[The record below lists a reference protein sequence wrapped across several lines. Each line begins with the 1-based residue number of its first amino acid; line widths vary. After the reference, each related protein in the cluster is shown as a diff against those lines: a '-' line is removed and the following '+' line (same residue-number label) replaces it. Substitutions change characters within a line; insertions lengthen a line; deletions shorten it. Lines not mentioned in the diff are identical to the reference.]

1 MGPDVDTGSATTRSI
16 DVQRTLQYE
25 SHVYTRKLIWMPIVC
40 LAVGLWVLLYGSVHD
55 KMQWQPWLGLFLG
68 AGWLIYAF
76 YRLAVPAPPMLVL
89 SPEGLIWRNVSNRLI
104 RWQDVRDVTQS
115 DHDVWVRGRRQTIEN
130 VTIVWVSRRFYN
142 QKIFVRSLLMRGP
155 FWGNA
160 FVHRDDATGI
170 VVASG
175 VVSAEPDPLHEEI
188 VARWQAFRLKT
199 SVPAA
204 QRGGRVEL
212 ADDVEGR
219 KPQAKLMW
227 LAIVL
232 APTIMSVVVYLIVS
246 AFYPS
251 EEKRWA
257 RSEAERM
264 ENDRRTKEIF
274 EQVRRDGDNMIL
286 SMREKSPWMFSDDNR
301 FNEPGTIPPQKLG
314 VAPAGHRGS
323 VASLALIGDGRN
335 FLSASG
341 DGTIKFWDMEKTIPL
356 RDAGL
361 HGGAAREVRLLPGGA
376 TFISGGDDSQIV
388 VRSLIDGKVLY
399 RINAREY
406 GHVRSLEVAA
416 DGKRALCLHEKGVVV
431 WDLETKT
438 ATRVL
443 KDTGATVV
451 DMSNDGKLAVLGS
464 HDGKLL
470 AWEIDAGNEP
480 RQIGSHQHGVFAVA
494 IMPDGKRV
502 VSGGGGD
509 YVLRMRDLA
518 TGDVIRSFAAHKA
531 VTYTIEVS
539 ADGKRMVSGS
549 HDRTARLWDAETGE
563 EITRL
568 DQSNT
573 VRAVAFLADGTI
585 LTAGDDRSIRL
596 WSRHG
601 FREREFA
608 GVAKE

>member
-1 MGPDVDTGSATTRSI
+1 MGPDVDTGGAQTRSI

-25 SHVYTRKLIWMPIVC
+25 SHVYTRKLIWMPILC

-89 SPEGLIWRNVSNRLI
+89 SPDGLIWRNVSERLI
-104 RWQDVRDVTQS
+104 RWHEIRDVTQS
-115 DHDVWVRGRRQTIEN
+115 DHDVWVRGRRQRIEKAT
-130 VTIVWVSRRFYN
+130 VVWVSRRFYN
-142 QKIFVRSLLMRGP
+142 QKIFVRSLLKRGP

-160 FVHRDDATGI
+160 FVHKDDVSGMVI
-170 VVASG
+170 ASG
-175 VVSAEPDPLHEEI
+175 VVSLEPDPLHAEI
-188 VARWQAFRLKT
+188 VARWQAFRLTT
-199 SVPAA
+199 SVPVAA
-204 QRGGRVEL
+204 RGGRVEL
-212 ADDVEGR
+212 ADDVEDR
-219 KPQAKLMW
+219 KPQTKLMW
-227 LAIVL
+227 LAIAL
-232 APTIMSVVVYLIVS
+232 APLLFSGITYFIVS
-246 AFYPS
+246 SIYPS

-257 RSEAERM
+257 RSEAERV
-264 ENDRRTKEIF
+264 ESDRRTNEIL
-274 EQVRRDGDNMIL
+274 EQARRNSDNMIL
-286 SMREKSPWMFSDDNR
+286 SWRENSPWMFSGDDR

-314 VAPAGHRGS
+314 VPPTGHRGS
-323 VASLALIGDGRN
+323 VVSLALIGDGRN

-341 DGTIKFWDMEKTIPL
+341 DGTIKLWDIEKTAPL

-361 HGGAAREVRLLPGGA
+361 HGGAARVVRLLPGGT

-388 VRSLIDGKVLY
+388 VRALIDGRVLY
-399 RINAREY
+399 RLDAREH
-406 GHVRSLEVAA
+406 GHVLRLAVSA
-416 DGKRALCLHEKGVVV
+416 DGRRALSVHAKGHVAV
-431 WDLETKT
+431 WNLETKAQT
-438 ATRVL
+438 SVL
-443 KDTGATVV
+443 KDVGATVAA
-451 DMSNDGKLAVLGS
+451 MSNDGKFAAIGS

-470 AWEIDAGNEP
+470 AWEIDSGSEP

-502 VSGGGGD
+502 VSGGGE
-509 YVLRMRDLA
+509 YVLRMRDLV
-518 TGDVIRSFAAHKA
+518 TGEELRPFDGHKG

-549 HDRTARLWDAETGE
+549 HDRTARLWNVETGE

-573 VRAVAFLADGTI
+573 VRAVAFVADGTI
-585 LTAGDDRSIRL
+585 LTSGDDRSIRL
-596 WSRHG
+596 WSKHG